1 MQQFDITKTQFRVTD
16 FLNWQRQG
24 SLVLNPPF
32 QRRSVWKPDA
42 KSYFID
48 TVVRGLPAPIIYIRE
63 QTDLDSQT
71 TKREVIDGQ
80 QRLRTLFAFI
90 DHTLLDDF
98 KSSDLFTVKKVHNPE
113 IGNLCF
119 KEFPKEI
126 KEKILS
132 YQFSTHTLP
141 INVDDRDVLQMFA
154 RLNATGT
161 KLNNQELR
169 NAEFFGEFKTLMYKL
184 ALQQLEKWR
193 IWRIFSND
201 DISRMKEVETTS
213 DLVMNMIEGLSAK
226 TKTNIDSIYKKY
238 DDKFLEKDEI
248 ERRFLK
254 IINKIDDLINDK
266 ITDSIYT
273 LEVFFF
279 TLFIYLYDTMY
290 GLGSDLS
297 FQQPNRLPPNLKN
310 NLLKASK
317 KIKEIENIDESE
329 NPEVPLELID
339 AIRQKRADK
348 ARRQIRLEYLGSICN
363 A

>member
-98 KSSDLFTVKKVHNPE
+98 KSSDLFTVKKVHNSE

-119 KEFPKEI
+119 KEFPKET

-213 DLVMNMIEGLSAK
+213 DLVMNMMEGLSPK
-226 TKTNIDSIYKKY
+226 NKSNIDRIYKKY
-238 DDKFLEKDEI
+238 DVNFSGKDEI
-248 ERRFLK
+248 ERRFVK
-254 IINKIDDLINDK
+254 VIDTINNLINDK

-273 LEVFFF
+273 FEVFFF

-297 FQQPNRLPPNLKN
+297 NKKAKKLPPNLRKN
-310 NLLKASK
+310 ILKAS
-317 KIKEIENIDESE
+317 ENIKKLQKIDELE
-329 NPEVPLELID
+329 NPEVPPETID

-348 ARRQIRLEYLGSICN
+348 ERRQIRLNYLEMICN

>member
-48 TVVRGLPAPIIYIRE
+48 TVVRGLPAPIIYLRE

-80 QRLRTLFAFI
+80 QRLRTIFDFI
-90 DHTLLDDF
+90 DN
-98 KSSDLFTVKKVHNPE
+98 SFTVKKVHNPK
-113 IGNLCF
+113 IGNLYF
-119 KEFPKEI
+119 KDFPKET

-141 INVDDRDVLQMFA
+141 INVDDRDVLQIFA

-213 DLVMNMIEGLSAK
+213 DLVMNMIEGLSTK

-254 IINKIDDLINDK
+254 IITKIDDLINDK

-297 FQQPNRLPPNLKN
+297 LKKEKELPPNLRN
-310 NLLKASK
+310 NLLKASENMK
-317 KIKEIENIDESE
+317 KLQKIDDLENHGLS
-329 NPEVPLELID
+329 LETLE
-339 AIRQKRADK
+339 AIRQKRTDK
-348 ARRQIRLEYLGSICN
+348 ERRRIRLTYLESICN

>member
-16 FLNWQRQG
+16 FLNWQKQG
-24 SLVLNPPF
+24 SLNLSPPF

-63 QTDLDSQT
+63 RIDLNSQT

-80 QRLRTLFAFI
+80 QRLRTIFDFI
-90 DHTLLDDF
+90 DN
-98 KSSDLFTVKKVHNPE
+98 SFTVKKVHNSE
-113 IGNLCF
+113 IGNLYF
-119 KEFPKEI
+119 EKLPKRTQ
-126 KEKILS
+126 EKILS

-141 INVDDRDVLQMFA
+141 INVEDRDVLQMFA

-161 KLNNQELR
+161 RLNYQELR

-184 ALQQLEKWR
+184 AHQQLDKW
-193 IWRIFSND
+193 IEWDIFSSDN
-201 DISRMKEVETTS
+201 ISRMKEVETTS
-213 DLVMNMIEGLSAK
+213 DLVMNMIEGLSPK
-226 TKTNIDSIYKKY
+226 NKSNIDAIYKKY
-238 DDKFLEKDEI
+238 DANFSGKDEI
-248 ERRFLK
+248 ERRFVK
-254 IINKIDDLINDK
+254 IIDTINKLINDK

-297 FQQPNRLPPNLKN
+297 FQPPNRLPPNLKN
-310 NLLKASK
+310 NLLKTSK

-329 NPEVPLELID
+329 NPEVPLEIID